1 MSHTSMILSGLMM
14 MAMVVFL
21 APNIFALNRGHI
33 LRNAA
38 LWLAIFLGLSLIYQ
52 NFGPNSPHPL
62 FQLPESMQ
70 NMGKD
75 TDAQPASVTDKEAPK
90 AGDKKGVDKKDED
103 EDADDDGE
111 QDFTPPK
118 E

>member
-14 MAMVVFL
+14 MAMLVFV

-38 LWLAIFLGLSLIYQ
+38 LWLAIFLGLALIYQ
-52 NFGPNSPHPL
+52 NVGPGSPHPL
-62 FQLPESMQ
+62 FQTPETMQDMHKEAAPLPVTPPAASSV
-70 NMGKD
+70 KD
-75 TDAQPASVTDKEAPK
+75 EKKDEDKEAP
-90 AGDKKGVDKKDED
+90 DV
-103 EDADDDGE
+103 GE
-111 QDFTPPK
+111 QGFTPPS